1 MQVLN
6 RNLIALALGAAL
18 VAPAAFAQAKLGPV
32 ATPSVPTTSAGQAT
46 AQSAIS
52 AERPTVPTLPTQSDT
67 RASDAVTKKT
77 SVEKGKKVEAD
88 ATITT
93 TTDASTDASTDAAK
107 AAGSAKMSSSAAATQ
122 KAMGADTNP
131 GKGNWWQAADADGD
145 GKLSTTEANANAGLA
160 SRFATIDANK
170 DGFVTNDEYRT
181 FYTANASQGEQHAA
195 AHSAVV
201 TRDVWVKLDA
211 DADSRISLAEAAANA
226 SLTGSFAT
234 MDSNSDGFVTQDEYT
249 AYTKANK

>member
-32 ATPSVPTTSAGQAT
+32 ATPTVPTTSAGQAT

-52 AERPTVPTLPTQSDT
+52 AEHPTVPTLPTQADT
-67 RASDAVTKKT
+67 RASDAVTNKT
-77 SVEKGKKVEAD
+77 TVEKGKVKTDTA
-88 ATITT
+88 ATGTT
-93 TTDASTDASTDAAK
+93 EASTDAAK
-107 AAGSAKMSSSAAATQ
+107 AAGSASMTSSTAATQ
-122 KAMGADTNP
+122 KTMGADTNP
-131 GKGNWWQAADADGD
+131 GKGNWWQAADTDGD
-145 GKLSTTEANANAGLA
+145 GKLSTTEANGNAGLA
-160 SRFATIDANK
+160 SRFATIDTNK
-170 DGFVTNDEYRT
+170 DGFVTSDEYRV
-181 FYTANASQGEQHAA
+181 FYTTNASQGEQHAT

-211 DADSRISLAEAAANA
+211 DADSRISLAEAASNA
-226 SLTGSFAT
+226 DLTASFAT

>member
-1 MQVLN
+1 VLLAPHEAALHSIQENTMQVLN

-32 ATPSVPTTSAGQAT
+32 ATP
-46 AQSAIS
+46 
-52 AERPTVPTLPTQSDT
+52 TVPT
-67 RASDAVTKKT
+67 K
-77 SVEKGKKVEAD
+77 
-88 ATITT
+88 
-93 TTDASTDASTDAAK
+93 TTDATTDAAK
-107 AAGSAKMSSSAAATQ
+107 AAGSANITSSTAATQ

-131 GKGNWWQAADADGD
+131 GKGNWWQSADVDGD

-160 SRFATIDANK
+160 SRFATIDVNK
-170 DGFVTNDEYRT
+170 DGFVTSDEYRA
-181 FYTANASQGEQHAA
+181 FYAANASQGEQHAA

-249 AYTKANK
+249 AYIKVNK